1 MDRVSIKLHSWLS
14 YLTIDCWPTAP
25 IAPSSRELI
34 TSNSTFVLVNL
45 NSWKSGGCTILYF
58 IVQYKPRSQ
67 RDYILLSNHVLP
79 EAGNLMITDLIPA
92 KWYTLFLTASND
104 AGSTVAEYSFSTL
117 TMAGDLIPAYP
128 LESFEDFASQV
139 KLFMPIACVVIVA
152 LLFATVLM
160 ILKKKR
166 RDFISSHHS
175 YPGLIQI

>member
-1 MDRVSIKLHSWLS
+1 MI
-14 YLTIDCWPTAP
+14 TAP

-45 NSWKSGGCTILYF
+45 NSWKSGGCAVLYF
-58 IVQYKPRSQ
+58 IVQYKPRAQ

-117 TMAGDLIPAYP
+117 TTSGELIPAYP

-139 KLFMPIACVVIVA
+139 KLFMPIACFVVVA
-152 LLFATVLM
+152 LLFGTVLM
-160 ILKKKR
+160 VLKKKR
-166 RDFISSHHS
+166 RDFIGSHHS
-175 YPGLIQI
+175 YPGM